1 MNFTIGKHFEEYVR
15 NRVDAG
21 KFNDAGEVI
30 RAGLRLLEERD
41 QALEAQL
48 EALRQDIQAGVADL
62 DNNRLGK
69 RTVADIIRD
78 VDGETA

>member
-1 MNFTIGKHFEEYVR
+1 MNFTIGKHFEEYIR

-21 KFNDAGEVI
+21 KFNDADEVV

-41 QALEAQL
+41 QALTAQL
-48 EALRQDIQAGVADL
+48 EALRQDIRAGIADL

-69 RTVADIIRD
+69 RTVDDIIRD
-78 VDGETA
+78 VDGEAA